1 MGHLVGVPEA
11 ETVEAQTGL
20 AGEFEVG
27 RVAGVHAVERIAR
40 AHFVTQ
46 LGAKVHARDLHLGR
60 TGQPCDLRDL
70 EVVDP
75 GHHAGLRRGHFE
87 RERAQRRVVV
97 IKVVRTL
104 GLDDGLHL
112 RQRAT
117 RIEDVARDPEAVATA
132 HVGAAFD
139 QAAGQAQR
147 FLSQV
152 VGGQRVV
159 FQHTHHVAR
168 LEHRAD
174 AAADGLA
181 AVGDHHV
188 ERGLL
193 RAGPQHRQEAV
204 LAFAGGPGQS
214 AFDAAATFAHILR
227 YARESRDILLVDQR
241 GTGKSGLLQCDGLD
255 LTSQFA
261 LDENNLD
268 IADMT
273 RRETKLCQDKL
284 QVDLSHYTTVAAA
297 ADFEALRLALGYQ
310 QLHLY
315 GGSYNQFKVAF
326 KRLGIEARF
335 ADGDDAESFVKHID
349 KNTKAIYLETIG
361 NPRLNI
367 PDFKKFA
374 DLAKEYDLPLIV
386 DNTFGAGGYLFRPI
400 EHGANIVVESAT
412 KWIGGHGT
420 TIGGVIVDGGNYN
433 WGNGKFPQFTE
444 PSEGYH
450 GLKFWDV
457 FGEGNPLGLP
467 NIAFIIRARVEGLRD
482 FGSAQSPFNSFL
494 LLQGLET
501 LSLRVQR
508 HVDNAQ
514 KLAEWLEQHSS
525 VEYVLYPGLKSNP
538 YHELAKK
545 YLTNGYGGVLQ
556 VAIKGG
562 KENAAKF
569 INSLK
574 LISHLANV
582 GDAKTLAIHP
592 ASTTH
597 EQLGEAEQI
606 AAGVAPNLVRLSVGI
621 EHIDDIKADLE
632 QAFQKVFENELVG

>member
-1 MGHLVGVPEA
+1 MSNKLHFETLQLHAGQQIDPTTKSRAVP
-11 ETVEAQTGL
+11 VYQTTSYGFDNSEHAANLFGL
-20 AGEFEVG
+20 KAFGNIYTRIMNPTSDVFEQ
-27 RVAGVHAVERIAR
+27 RIA
-40 AHFVTQ
+40 ALEGGVAALAVASGQAAQFLALNNILQVGDNFVTSS
-46 LGAKVHARDLHLGR
+46 
-60 TGQPCDLRDL
+60 
-70 EVVDP
+70 
-75 GHHAGLRRGHFE
+75 F
-87 RERAQRRVVV
+87 
-97 IKVVRTL
+97 
-104 GLDDGLHL
+104 
-112 RQRAT
+112 
-117 RIEDVARDPEAVATA
+117 
-132 HVGAAFD
+132 
-139 QAAGQAQR
+139 
-147 FLSQV
+147 
-152 VGGQRVV
+152 
-159 FQHTHHVAR
+159 
-168 LEHRAD
+168 
-174 AAADGLA
+174 
-181 AVGDHHV
+181 
-188 ERGLL
+188 
-193 RAGPQHRQEAV
+193 
-204 LAFAGGPGQS
+204 
-214 AFDAAATFAHILR
+214 
-227 YARESRDILLVDQR
+227 
-241 GTGKSGLLQCDGLD
+241 
-255 LTSQFA
+255 
-261 LDENNLD
+261 
-268 IADMT
+268 
-273 RRETKLCQDKL
+273 
-284 QVDLSHYTTVAAA
+284 
-297 ADFEALRLALGYQ
+297 
-310 QLHLY
+310 LY
-315 GGSYNQFKVAF
+315 GGTHNQFKVAF

-367 PDFKKFA
+367 PDFKQFA

-450 GLKFWDV
+450 GLKFWEV

-501 LSLRVQR
+501 LSLRLER
-508 HVDNAQ
+508 HVQNTLA
-514 KLAEWLEQHSS
+514 LAEWLEQHPS

-538 YHELAKK
+538 YYELAKK
-545 YLTNGYGGVLQ
+545 YLTNGFGGVLQ

-569 INSLK
+569 INALQ

-597 EQLGEAEQI
+597 EQLNEAEQI
-606 AAGVAPNLVRLSVGI
+606 AAGVAPNLVRISVGI
-621 EHIDDIKADLE
+621 EHIDDIKADIE
-632 QAFQKVFENELVG
+632 QALQQVFEKELVG